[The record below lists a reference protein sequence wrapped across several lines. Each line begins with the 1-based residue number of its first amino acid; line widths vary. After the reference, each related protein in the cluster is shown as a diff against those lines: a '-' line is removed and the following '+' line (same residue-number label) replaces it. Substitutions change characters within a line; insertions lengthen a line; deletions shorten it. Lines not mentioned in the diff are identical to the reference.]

1 MSPLSASALPITAG
15 STVRP
20 IPANPHIP
28 ISSALISSFLS
39 SFLSS
44 SPSRQTPRFRLIPPQ
59 KRRRPLSSIPRFYHR
74 PRFRRTNPRLA
85 TTRTSPG
92 LRVRP
97 IQPRQ
102 HSRLHLLAARIDK
115 RRPPAPIIVVVEGGV
130 VTQRARPTNS
140 AVSYD
145 RQPSGSQIPSTTS
158 PVLPPSVSRARGNY
172 PTRILLLKR
181 SATLTRC

>member
-1 MSPLSASALPITAG
+1 MFPLSASALPITAG

-20 IPANPHIP
+20 VPANPHIP

-74 PRFRRTNPRLA
+74 PRLRGTNHRLA
-85 TTRTSPG
+85 TARSSPG

-97 IQPRQ
+97 IQPTRPPL
-102 HSRLHLLAARIDK
+102 LHLLAARIDK
-115 RRPPAPIIVVVEGGV
+115 HRPSASITVIEEGV
-130 VTQRARPTNS
+130 ITQRARPINS

-158 PVLPPSVSRARGNY
+158 PVLPPSVSRARGTY
-172 PTRILLLKR
+172 PTRILRLKR